1 MRLIL
6 TRGSD
11 QSLRA
16 TRVKYSLGSFNA
28 VRRREFFF
36 GDEGDRV
43 NDNTRGRF
51 ETNRHEKL
59 NDESPKK
66 GLPVRKRRDATKS
79 EAVLPTGRG
88 ALVVSAPRNEA
99 RKRVSRLRQAGRFG
113 RTAKPRAHKAL
124 SDVTSFST
132 TAANWGIATAS
143 D

>member
-16 TRVKYSLGSFNA
+16 IRVKHSSGSFNV

-51 ETNRHEKL
+51 ENNRHEKL
-59 NDESPKK
+59 NDESPTK
-66 GLPVRKRRDATKS
+66 GLPVRERRDATKQ
-79 EAVLPTGRG
+79 R
-88 ALVVSAPRNEA
+88 R
-99 RKRVSRLRQAGRFG
+99 
-113 RTAKPRAHKAL
+113 
-124 SDVTSFST
+124 SF
-132 TAANWGIATAS
+132 ADG
-143 D
+143 